1 MAKRKRTN
9 ANMQNIT
16 HKTKDRVTRT
26 PLKTGGYFTLRC
38 QFKQFGNLIYES
50 PTTKNWSN
58 LASYEKDKL

>member
-1 MAKRKRTN
+1 
-9 ANMQNIT
+9 MQNIT

-58 LASYEKDKL
+58 LASYEEDKL